1 MRVHE
6 SLRAFTVCAFKV
18 GSSRMG
24 SNIGSVAGALLASA
38 GPYRG
43 SAPGL
48 GILQKE
54 FAERRLTATTCLN
67 FGQTGVNEGWGAA
80 VVVSATRACLIL
92 ELSFLARN
100 LLTVRSFQSHFSTEW
115 TPFW

>member
-54 FAERRLTATTCLN
+54 FAEGRLTATTCLN
-67 FGQTGVNEGWGAA
+67 FGQTGVDEGWGAA

-100 LLTVRSFQSHFSTEW
+100 PLTVRSFQSHFSTEW

>member
-1 MRVHE
+1 
-6 SLRAFTVCAFKV
+6 
-18 GSSRMG
+18 MG
-24 SNIGSVAGALLASA
+24 SNIGSVAGALLASG
-38 GPYRG
+38 GPYLG

-48 GILQKE
+48 GISKKE
-54 FAERRLTATTCLN
+54 FAEGRLTATTWLN
-67 FGQTGVNEGWGAA
+67 FGQTGVDEGWGAA

-100 LLTVRSFQSHFSTEW
+100 PLTVRSFQSHFSTEW